1 MQSMSPNWRLFVF
14 ALVAFIALTLLGV
27 AYVGLFGDPLLF
39 MRPAIAANVSPI
51 GPAAVATPTLFIT
64 RTPGPTFTPSHTPTP
79 TATRTATP
87 TPSPTVTVIL
97 ANNLPANFG
106 PSYYPAG
113 VNPLTGLYVSNYA
126 LLERRPMAIKITNFP
141 RRVRPQNGLNLAD
154 LVFEY
159 YIESGL
165 TRFITVF
172 YGNDAEQVGPVRSG
186 RFFDEHIVRMYNAIF
201 VFASADRRV
210 LDTWLESD
218 LLPRL
223 VIPRAGNC
231 PPLCRDK
238 NNPDYNNLYANTAEL
253 GPYVVRRGGDNNK
266 YDLSGMRFQSIVP
279 WGGDLGLDVF
289 VRYSRLDYNHWQYNA
304 GTGLYERYQET
315 ADDNGQG
322 ESYALMYDGLTGE
335 PVHAA
340 NVVVLFASH
349 REYLNSTDTEIVQID
364 LTGFG
369 DAYVFRD
376 GKVYP
381 ALWVRSAVDKP
392 LVLFRS
398 EQSTSAFPLKPGNT
412 FFQIVSTG
420 TQLIQEGSSW
430 RFVFATPIPFP
441 TEVPEEGEN

>member
-1 MQSMSPNWRLFVF
+1 MSPDRRLLIF
-14 ALVAFIALTLLGV
+14 ALFAFTALSLLGV
-27 AYVGLFGDPLLF
+27 AYVGLIGYPFSTPNT
-39 MRPAIAANVSPI
+39 AIAAHVPSPE
-51 GPAAVATPTLFIT
+51 PATAFALPPTW
-64 RTPGPTFTPSHTPTP
+64 TPGPTLTPSLTPLP
-79 TATRTATP
+79 TLTRLPST
-87 TPSPTVTVIL
+87 TPSPTATFVL
-97 ANNLPANFG
+97 ANNLPANYG

-113 VNPLTGLYVSNYA
+113 VNPLTGLFVSDPA

-159 YIESGL
+159 YIEGGL
-165 TRFITVF
+165 TRFITIF
-172 YGNDAEQVGPVRSG
+172 YGNDADQVGPVRSG

-201 VFASADRRV
+201 VFGSADKRV

-223 VIPRAGNC
+223 VIPRPGNC
-231 PPLCRDK
+231 PPLCRDQ

-253 GPYVVRRGGDNNK
+253 GPYVVGRGGDNNK

-304 GTGLYERYQET
+304 ATGMYERYQET

-322 ESYALMYDGLTGE
+322 ESYALMYDGLTGD

-340 NVVVLFASH
+340 NVVVLFAPH
-349 REYLNSTDTEIVQID
+349 QEYLRSSDTEIVQID

-369 DAYVFRD
+369 EAYVFRD
-376 GKVYP
+376 GRVYP
-381 ALWVRSAVDKP
+381 AVWVRSGVDKP
-392 LVLFRS
+392 LVLLRS
-398 EQSTSAFPLKPGNT
+398 QESTSAFPLKPGNT
-412 FFQIVSTG
+412 FFQIINTG
-420 TQLIQEGSSW
+420 SQLVQEGSSW
-430 RFVFATPIPFP
+430 RFIFNPPAPLP
-441 TEVPEEGEN
+441 TEEPDIDEGGD